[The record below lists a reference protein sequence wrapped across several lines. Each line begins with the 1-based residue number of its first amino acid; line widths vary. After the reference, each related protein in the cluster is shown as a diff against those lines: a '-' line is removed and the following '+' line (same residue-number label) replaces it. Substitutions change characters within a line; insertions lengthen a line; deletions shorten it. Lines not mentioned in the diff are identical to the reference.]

1 MVRPTP
7 PGRQEVTIPKG
18 AYLCFFANRTPAPE
32 GHPSDYELGSTRRG
46 GAGVDA
52 VYDPQVYDGKNI
64 GRFINQGG
72 LLEGIQALVASCDLE
87 QGGDVYQPKVAE
99 NIFNQ
104 HANVVYTTQRGG
116 QEMVV
121 TAKRDICTSSDQ
133 AIELLANYGLPYWF
147 AFAVRNHLSLGH
159 DSVLVKGVFWLLFST
174 FSCMPTRERAK
185 YIPSDTPIPDR
196 IKNDYVNCHCPFPT
210 EQRQRRTRGTT
221 SGEYVIH
228 THSFL

>member
-1 MVRPTP
+1 MIIWAVYWNVRYMLKSSKASPSSALP
-7 PGRQEVTIPKG
+7 SFSLPCPCQIVHLSHGCVFMCI
-18 AYLCFFANRTPAPE
+18 FFANRTPAPE

-104 HANVVYTTQRGG
+104 HANVVYTTH
-116 QEMVV
+116 
-121 TAKRDICTSSDQ
+121 SSF
-133 AIELLANYGLPYWF
+133 PSW
-147 AFAVRNHLSLGH
+147 H
-159 DSVLVKGVFWLLFST
+159 
-174 FSCMPTRERAK
+174 TRK
-185 YIPSDTPIPDR
+185 CG
-196 IKNDYVNCHCPFPT
+196 K
-210 EQRQRRTRGTT
+210 Q
-221 SGEYVIH
+221 
-228 THSFL
+228 